1 MMSYSNASVYELD
14 QPERKSG
21 VMKIQRRV
29 SPPLSPLE
37 RTGNIY
43 KNSAENSIIKI
54 PPGKKT
60 LRRADGSILWNLP
73 AVSGKISNS

>member
-1 MMSYSNASVYELD
+1 MMSYNNASVYELD

-37 RTGNIY
+37 RTENIY
-43 KNSAENSIIKI
+43 KNSAGNSIIKMS
-54 PPGKKT
+54 PGKKNT
-60 LRRADGSILWNLP
+60 GSAFRLIFWILP
-73 AVSGKISNS
+73 AVSGKISKC